1 MYVHSEFSDKYF
13 YRRLD
18 VTCIYLSEM
27 PTRNTLVVKKSWPR
41 SEKRLW
47 WNQKR
52 VSKAYAGMLLIT
64 LKILVMMIQ
73 ATKHWGKKYVLQPA
87 SSLSKFLHDNIIIA
101 PSKLPTYLLYS
112 FVALCDYTSLI
123 YSVIQPYIRTY
134 IQLVE

>member
-52 VSKAYAGMLLIT
+52 VSKACAGMLLI
-64 LKILVMMIQ
+64 ILLMMTQ
-73 ATKHWGKKYVLQPA
+73 ATKHWGKKHVLHPA
-87 SSLSKFLHDNIIIA
+87 SSLSKI
-101 PSKLPTYLLYS
+101 
-112 FVALCDYTSLI
+112 FVI
-123 YSVIQPYIRTY
+123 YSIPAQALATPFWFHIFSSQHFSGLGSIITL
-134 IQLVE
+134 QQSWLNTCLLL